1 MDEIKT
7 LLEVVERIRKECPW
21 DRSQTHESLK
31 KYLIEEAYELLD
43 AIDKKDDK
51 ALLEELGDVFLQVL
65 MHSQIAKERG
75 SFTFYHVAKHLKE
88 KLIDRHPH
96 VFGNKPADE
105 VLKRWEEEK
114 IKTRESVLDG
124 VPKHMP
130 ALMRSQKLQDRAS
143 LVGFDFENLDQVL
156 NKLEEEIEEL
166 KMAIKE
172 GEKKHIQHEIGDVL
186 TAVVELCRFL
196 KLDAETV
203 LQKANDRFERRF
215 RYMEEKAK
223 QMGKALKSMSLQEM
237 DILWLEA
244 KKFDEDETPNSGR

>member
-1 MDEIKT
+1 
-7 LLEVVERIRKECPW
+7 
-21 DRSQTHESLK
+21 
-31 KYLIEEAYELLD
+31 
-43 AIDKKDDK
+43 
-51 ALLEELGDVFLQVL
+51 
-65 MHSQIAKERG
+65 
-75 SFTFYHVAKHLKE
+75 
-88 KLIDRHPH
+88 
-96 VFGNKPADE
+96 
-105 VLKRWEEEK
+105 
-114 IKTRESVLDG
+114 
-124 VPKHMP
+124 
-130 ALMRSQKLQDRAS
+130 MRSQKLQDRAS

-196 KLDAETV
+196 KLDAETA

>member
-1 MDEIKT
+1 
-7 LLEVVERIRKECPW
+7 
-21 DRSQTHESLK
+21 
-31 KYLIEEAYELLD
+31 
-43 AIDKKDDK
+43 
-51 ALLEELGDVFLQVL
+51 LEELGDVFLQVL

-75 SFTFYHVAKHLKE
+75 SFTFYHVAKHLEE

-96 VFGNKPADE
+96 VFGNKPAHE

>member
-7 LLEVVERIRKECPW
+7 LLEVVEKIRRECPW

-31 KYLIEEAYELLD
+31 KYLIEETYELLD

-65 MHSQIAKERG
+65 MHSQIANERG
-75 SFTFYHVAKHLKE
+75 SFTFYHVVKHLKE
-88 KLIDRHPH
+88 KLVERHPH
-96 VFGNKPADE
+96 VFGCEPAHE
-105 VLKRWEEEK
+105 VLKKWEEEK

-124 VPKHMP
+124 IPKNMP

-156 NKLEEEIEEL
+156 NKLEEEINEL
-166 KMAIKE
+166 KMAIKD

-186 TAVVELCRFL
+186 TALVELCRFL
-196 KLDAETV
+196 KLDAETA

-223 QMGKALKSMSLQEM
+223 QMGRELKSMNLEEM
-237 DILWLEA
+237 DTLWLEA
-244 KKFDEDETPNSGR
+244 KKFDEDETPDSGR